1 MSNKLANLLEV
12 KKLIALLLSLAF
24 IYLAIKGTFQPEFV
38 SIYTMIIGFYFG
50 SSNERQR
57 QIVTAEREEQLKEEI
72 QGGDVEKIAEK
83 VSEVL
88 EEPFHP
94 PTMEEWGDK

>member
-38 SIYTMIIGFYFG
+38 SIYTMIVGFYFG

-57 QIVTAEREEQLKEEI
+57 QIVTAEREEQLKEQVQEEVVDELI
-72 QGGDVEKIAEK
+72 GDAV
-83 VSEVL
+83 
-88 EEPFHP
+88 EEPFYP